1 MKVPSALS
9 ILAKI
14 FSIPNIVFATTM
26 YMITWPDLVKT
37 RPVFMLV
44 IVLCLTE
51 LYYLIGYFVHKK
63 RYCHDISCILLAFF
77 AIWEFYTKTGRAHS
91 MLMPPMENVMY
102 VLFSHREELFR
113 GLVSSLELVIWGLSI
128 SLVSAVVLG
137 ILIGWFVRA
146 REAILPIVRV
156 ISPIPA
162 LAYTT
167 YAVGCMPTFKSASI
181 VVIFLGIFWS
191 VFSLVIRTVQTMD
204 KRIIDSAK
212 VMNVTNITMVKD
224 VIFPYVLPTVL
235 RFLPSC
241 IAAAFMCL
249 TGAEMI
255 GASEGLGYFIRK
267 YAEYA
272 NYTNV
277 LAGIIFMGIV
287 ITFISMITNLIQK
300 KFIKW

>member
-1 MKVPSALS
+1 MLKSVLF
-9 ILAKI
+9 KI
-14 FSIPNIVFATTM
+14 FSIPNIIFFATL
-26 YMITWPDLVKT
+26 YMITLPDVVKT
-37 RPVFMLV
+37 RPAFMLI
-44 IVLCLTE
+44 IVLCLIE
-51 LYYLIGYFVHKK
+51 LYYLIGCLILKK
-63 RYCHDISCILLAFF
+63 RYCHDISSILLIFF

-91 MLMPPMENVMY
+91 MLMPPMENVLY
-102 VLFSHREELFR
+102 ILFSHRVELFSGLISSL
-113 GLVSSLELVIWGLSI
+113 GLVMWGLSI
-128 SLVSAVVLG
+128 ALIGAVVLG
-137 ILIGWFVRA
+137 ILIGWFIRP
-146 REAILPIVRV
+146 REAILPLVRV

-191 VFSLVIRTVQTMD
+191 AFSLVIRTVQTMD
-204 KRIIDSAK
+204 KRIIESAK
-212 VMNVTNITMVKD
+212 VMNVSNITMVKD
-224 VIFPYVLPTVL
+224 VIFPYVFPSVL
-235 RFLPSC
+235 RHLPSS

-287 ITFISMITNLIQK
+287 ITIISQITSLIQK
-300 KFIKW
+300 KYIKW